1 MFAAVIK
8 QFATPC
14 LCLALGL
21 TATAQAAETPANL
34 AELTKAT
41 LELRRNLMA
50 VEENFFRLNPN
61 TLTIYINTDNLP
73 AELLK
78 EIAITLDGKTIVQHS
93 FTSNEYQVLSSGAM
107 KKIYAAPIEPGQHE
121 FKVTANGS
129 AATEDQNN
137 TTLMLE
143 KGPGHDTLKVT
154 ITSLMQKRRPELFF
168 EQQRGEQQH
177 GEAPLK

>member
-1 MFAAVIK
+1 VFAAVIK

-21 TATAQAAETPANL
+21 TTAVQAAETSTASL
-34 AELTKAT
+34 AELTRGA

-50 VEENFFRLNPN
+50 AEESFFRLNQN

-78 EIAITLDGKTIVQHS
+78 EITITLDGKAIVQHS
-93 FTSNEYQVLSSGAM
+93 FSSSEYQALSSGAM

-121 FKVTANGS
+121 LIILANGS
-129 AATEDQNN
+129 AATEEQNS

-168 EQQRGEQQH
+168 EQQRGD
-177 GEAPLK
+177 AP